1 MAIFPL
7 IYILSSLAW
16 VLEDVKNPT
25 VVIWARYFNEF
36 LFNDGLL
43 LAALFMLQSLINQT
57 FALYYAW
64 DVLQNFSQFLAANLI
79 AFGILCMVLVLI
91 GWFKS

>member
-1 MAIFPL
+1 M
-7 IYILSSLAW
+7 W

-25 VVIWARYFNEF
+25 VVIWARYFNQF

-43 LAALFMLQSLINQT
+43 LAALFMLQSLVNQT
-57 FALYYAW
+57 FALYYSW
-64 DVLQNFSQFLAANLI
+64 DILQPFSQFVCANLI
-79 AFGILCMVLVLI
+79 AFGIICMALILI